1 MISDV
6 DLMQQAAAGSA
17 AAQLG
22 LVDLAMAAGASG
34 AIRQVECLIAAET
47 WARMAASA
55 GGVNAHRAL
64 AGVLLTRA
72 DFEAARSNAYSA
84 RWYED
89 EARRVLLLLIALDD
103 EDARR
108 ALDELGESSDRDH
121 HGPDVALLANLAAA
135 ARGDLVA
142 LGSLYDE
149 AVRLL
154 AAGQGDPIEALT
166 AAELYAR
173 IGATI
178 GDADHL
184 RRLAGTLLKR
194 AEYESRAGRPAIGRN
209 AVTEAA
215 TILSILVDTG
225 DQSMA
230 PWLIMLAN
238 DSNRPAVMEAARDR
252 PTILK
257 FIEPEGNC

>member
-6 DLMQQAAAGSA
+6 DLMQQAAAGSV

-55 GGVNAHRAL
+55 GGINENRAL

-84 RWYED
+84 QWYEG

-108 ALDELGESSDRDH
+108 ALDELGTTSGNEYQ
-121 HGPDVALLANLAAA
+121 GPDIALLANLAAA
-135 ARGDLVA
+135 ARGDLAA

-149 AVRLL
+149 AMRLL
-154 AAGQGDPIEALT
+154 ADGRSDPIEALT

-173 IGATI
+173 IGATV
-178 GDADHL
+178 GDANHL
-184 RRLAGTLLKR
+184 RRLVGVLLKR
-194 AEYESRAGRPAIGRN
+194 AEYEFRDGWSAVGSS

-215 TILSILVDTG
+215 VILSILVDSG

-230 PWLIMLAN
+230 PWLITLAN
-238 DSNRPAVMEAARDR
+238 DSDRPAIMQAARDR